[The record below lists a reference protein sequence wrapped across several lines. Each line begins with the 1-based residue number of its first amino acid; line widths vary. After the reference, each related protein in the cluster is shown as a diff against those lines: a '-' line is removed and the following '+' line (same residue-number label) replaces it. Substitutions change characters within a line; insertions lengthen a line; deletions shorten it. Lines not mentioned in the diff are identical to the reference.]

1 MYNNYFGFSES
12 PFNITPSSRFYFRTP
27 SCEEVLGIVHHGIET
42 RKGVIVVTGLPGT
55 GKTLLLKFLV
65 RHLDPK
71 VRTVVVNNPHTDL
84 NGLLRLLLNR
94 LELYAAADDSTAMFD
109 RLTDDL
115 VAQRRNGRIVCLLI
129 DEAQDVNDN
138 TLDELRLLSN
148 LDFEDE
154 ALLPIVLLGQPELDI
169 KLDRPWA
176 RRIKQRM
183 ALTRHLYPLNRKEI
197 GPYIDFRLKVAKYAG
212 ADLFDPEAIE
222 KISEYSRCIP
232 RLINSICD
240 NSLIRAYKANQ
251 SVISAEIID
260 QVARELRIAAPRSP
274 QKQPAPAGLSDSRT
288 MAAPFADDAGS
299 TAKDAVPLDVETPK
313 AAVVH
318 PQSSGSAALHRPRTT
333 ENLHGYSGGNKST
346 VPDGNGPP
354 KSDTYSRAGTDE
366 LTHFYVLPRER
377 NAISL
382 LHSRWIP
389 VAAAIGL
396 LLLVIGKIVSSSQL
410 ADIYSGAS
418 NADRTPVAG
427 VPIPQA
433 QQKRAVDSVESNGA
447 AVAPQ
452 AAAPITSGHEQTQTA
467 ADQPKEERKAHPSN
481 APAETNVKKTEPTNA
496 SPSELQ
502 PKTNAPPEQPAKI
515 PADNQHENKPPAVT
529 FEVVGTSIVR
539 DKPSDKAK
547 IIGDLEPG
555 SRVTVLA
562 ESRDYFHVRS
572 LDDQSIRGYVHRE
585 DAFFRRKR

>member
-27 SCEEVLGIVHHGIET
+27 SSEEVLGIVHHGIET
-42 RKGVIVVTGLPGT
+42 RKGVIAVTGLPGT

-71 VRTVVVNNPHTDL
+71 VKTAIVHNPHTDL

-94 LELYAAADDSTAMFD
+94 LDLYAAADDSTAMFD
-109 RLTDDL
+109 RLTDYL
-115 VAQRRNGRIVCLLI
+115 VEQRRNGRIVCLLI
-129 DEAQDVNDN
+129 DEAQDLDEN

-154 ALLPIVLLGQPELDI
+154 ALLPIVLVGQPELNI
-169 KLDRPWA
+169 KLDRPSA

-183 ALTRHLYPLNRKEI
+183 ALTRHLYPLNRKEVE
-197 GPYIDFRLKVAKYAG
+197 PYIDSRLKVAKYEG
-212 ADLFDPEAIE
+212 PGLFDPEAIE
-222 KISEYSRCIP
+222 KISDYSRGIP

-240 NSLIRAYKANQ
+240 NSLMRAYTANQ
-251 SVISAEIID
+251 SVISPGIID
-260 QVARELRIAAPRSP
+260 QVARELRIAPPRSP
-274 QKQPAPAGLSDSRT
+274 QKQSAPTGLSDFRT

-299 TAKDAVPLDVETPK
+299 IAKDTVPLDVENPE
-313 AAVVH
+313 AAAVH
-318 PQSSGSAALHRPRTT
+318 PQSSGFAALHQLGTP
-333 ENLHGYSGGNKST
+333 EDLHGCSGGDTST
-346 VPDGNGPP
+346 ASVGKEPP
-354 KSDTYSRAGTDE
+354 KSDLYSSAGTDE
-366 LTHFYVLPRER
+366 LTHFYIMPRER
-377 NAISL
+377 SAISL
-382 LHSRWIP
+382 FRSRWIP

-396 LLLVIGKIVSSSQL
+396 LLLVIGNIVSSSQL
-410 ADIYSGAS
+410 AVIYSAAS
-418 NADRTPVAG
+418 TANRMPVAG
-427 VPIPQA
+427 VPIPQP
-433 QQKRAVDSVESNGA
+433 QQERAGDSVESNGA

-452 AAAPITSGHEQTQTA
+452 AAAPITSGPAQTQKAT
-467 ADQPKEERKAHPSN
+467 DQPMAERKADRSN
-481 APAETNVKKTEPTNA
+481 APAETNGKKTKLTNG
-496 SPSELQ
+496 SQSDLG

-515 PADNQHENKPPAVT
+515 PANNRHENKPPAVT
-529 FEVVGTSIVR
+529 VEVVGTSIVR

-572 LDDQSIRGYVHRE
+572 LDKKSFRGYVHRE
-585 DAFFRRKR
+585 DAFFKRKK

>member
-42 RKGVIVVTGLPGT
+42 RKGVIAVTGLPGT

-71 VRTVVVNNPHTDL
+71 VKTVIVNNPHTDL
-84 NGLLRLLLNR
+84 HGLLRLLLNR
-94 LELYAAADDSTAMFD
+94 LDVYAAADDSTAMFD
-109 RLTDDL
+109 RLTDYL
-115 VAQRRNGRIVCLLI
+115 VAQRRNGRIICLLI
-129 DEAQDVNDN
+129 DEAQDLDEN

-169 KLDRPWA
+169 KLDRPSA

-197 GPYIDFRLKVAKYAG
+197 GPYIDYRLKVAKYEG
-212 ADLFDPEAIE
+212 PGLFDPEAIE

-240 NSLIRAYKANQ
+240 NSLIRAYTANR
-251 SVISAEIID
+251 SVISPEIID
-260 QVARELRIAAPRSP
+260 QVARELRIAAPRTP
-274 QKQPAPAGLSDSRT
+274 QKQPAPTGLSDFSA

-299 TAKDAVPLDVETPK
+299 IAKDAVPLDVENPD
-313 AAVVH
+313 AAALH
-318 PQSSGSAALHRPRTT
+318 PQGSGSAALHQLGTT
-333 ENLHGYSGGNKST
+333 EVLHGYSGGDTSAAS
-346 VPDGNGPP
+346 DGKGPP
-354 KSDTYSRAGTDE
+354 KSDLYARAGTDE

-377 NAISL
+377 SAFSL
-382 LHSRWIP
+382 FRSRWIP

-396 LLLVIGKIVSSSQL
+396 LLLIIGNIVSSSQL
-410 ADIYSGAS
+410 AVIYSAAS
-418 NADRTPVAG
+418 TANRMPVAG
-427 VPIPQA
+427 VPIPQP
-433 QQKRAVDSVESNGA
+433 QQERAGDSVESNGA

-452 AAAPITSGHEQTQTA
+452 AAAPITSGPKQTQIAT
-467 ADQPKEERKAHPSN
+467 DQLMEERKADPRN
-481 APAETNVKKTEPTNA
+481 APAETNGKKTGPTNGLQ
-496 SPSELQ
+496 SELQ
-502 PKTNAPPEQPAKI
+502 QYTNAPPEQAAKI
-515 PADNQHENKPPAVT
+515 PADNRRENKPRAVT
-529 FEVVGTSIVR
+529 LDVVGTSIVR
-539 DKPSDKAK
+539 DKPSDKAR

-555 SRVTVLA
+555 SRVKVLA

-572 LDDQSIRGYVHRE
+572 LDKKSIRGYVHRE
-585 DAFFRRKR
+585 DAFFKRKK